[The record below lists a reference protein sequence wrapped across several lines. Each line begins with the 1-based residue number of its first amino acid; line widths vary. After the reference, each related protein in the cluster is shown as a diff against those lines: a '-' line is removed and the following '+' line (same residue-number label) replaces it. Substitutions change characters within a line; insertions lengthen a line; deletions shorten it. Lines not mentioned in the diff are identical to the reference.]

1 LVRKQKEN
9 DTKCTSSIQELI
21 NMNILRNPTTIK
33 ALATEIIKACDSYLA
48 LRLSENSL
56 RGLIWHYGQAHG
68 NKIFNGNKL
77 NPTILN
83 RIGKKRAYLVE
94 EMLSGFQFKML

>member
-9 DTKCTSSIQELI
+9 YTKGTRLIQESI
-21 NMNILRNPTTIK
+21 DMNILRNPTTIK

-56 RGLIWHYGQAHG
+56 RDLIWHYGQAHG
-68 NKIFNGNKL
+68 TKIFNGNKL

-94 EMLSGFQFKML
+94 EMLNGFQFKML

>member
-1 LVRKQKEN
+1 MR
-9 DTKCTSSIQELI
+9 
-21 NMNILRNPTTIK
+21 K
-33 ALATEIIKACDSYLA
+33 ALATELIKACDSYLA

-56 RGLIWHYGQAHG
+56 RGLIWHYGQAHET
-68 NKIFNGNKL
+68 KIFNGNKL

>member
-1 LVRKQKEN
+1 MVQKQKEN
-9 DTKCTSSIQELI
+9 NTKSTHLVQESANI
-21 NMNILRNPTTIK
+21 NILRNPTTVK

-56 RGLIWHYGQAHG
+56 RSLIWHYGQAHG
-68 NKIFNGNKL
+68 NKLFNGNKL

-83 RIGKKRAYLVE
+83 RIGKKRAFLLE
-94 EMLSGFQFKML
+94 EMLKGFQMKIL